1 MNTEFS
7 TLWRRL
13 GMWKTASGAPPKARL
28 VICLPRDPG
37 SQPAEWTLH
46 VPGGNDASGSGP
58 LSQLQGAIQIPRNAL
73 VEVWTP
79 PHDTLLTSMS
89 LPTQNRAKLARAL
102 PFALEDQLLGEPDQF
117 QATYRMRADGR
128 LAVAVT
134 AKERLS
140 AWKQVLADAGVTP
153 AVLCPANLRLPWT
166 DGEWSLRFTHDGL
179 WVRSG
184 SSDGFSSVGPGLEP
198 PPIFIAALTDAR
210 ARGAAPERL
219 RLYGAPTALD
229 RDAWNAL
236 GVPLAEGERRLC
248 DPPDESPPFNLL
260 RGLEEDHSPLLGALR
275 PALIALA
282 LWVGVGFLI
291 HVAEW
296 ARLHHIESRQRA
308 EMVTLFKRSFPQQ
321 TEIVDPAIQ
330 MGKALTLLRE
340 QSGLVGR
347 NDLLPL
353 LDRVAGAVRSGDR
366 LTLHSVSYREGRM
379 RLSVTAPGFNALD
392 TFKDRLRR
400 HGLAV
405 KVVTAD
411 SHGKAVRGRMEVRS
425 RR

>member
-7 TLWRRL
+7 TFWRRL
-13 GMWKTASGAPPKARL
+13 GLSDTASGAPPKAHL

-37 SQPAEWTLH
+37 NQPAEWTLH
-46 VPGGNDASGSGP
+46 RPGGNDESGSGP
-58 LSQLQGAIQIPRNAL
+58 LSQLQSEIPVPRDARI
-73 VEVWTP
+73 EVWTP
-79 PHDTLLTSMS
+79 PYDTLLTSVS
-89 LPTQNRAKLARAL
+89 LPTQSRAKLAQAL

-117 QATYRMRADGR
+117 QATYRAFPDGR

-140 AWKQVLADAGVTP
+140 AWQQALADAGVTP

-166 DGEWSLRFTHDGL
+166 DGEWSIRFTDDGL

-184 SSDGFSSVGPGLEP
+184 SFEGFSVVGPGLAP
-198 PPIFIAALTDAR
+198 PPIFTAALADAR
-210 ARGAAPERL
+210 ARGAAPKQL
-219 RLYGAPTALD
+219 RLYGAPAELE
-229 RDAWNAL
+229 RDVWNAL
-236 GVPLAEGERRLC
+236 GVPLVEGACRLC
-248 DPPDESPPFNLL
+248 DAPDEAPPFNLL
-260 RGLEEDHSPLLGALR
+260 RGLEGDHHPLLNALR
-275 PALIALA
+275 PALIIFG
-282 LWVGVGFLI
+282 LWVGLGFLI

-296 ARLHHIESRQRA
+296 IHLHHIESRQRA

-321 TEIVDPAIQ
+321 TEIVDPAVQ
-330 MGKALTLLRE
+330 MDKALTLLRQ

-353 LDRVAGAVRSGDR
+353 LDRVARSVHGGDH
-366 LTLHSVSYREGRM
+366 LTLHSVTYRNGRM
-379 RLSVTAPGFNALD
+379 RLSVTVPGFNALD
-392 TFKDRLRR
+392 AFKDRLR
-400 HGLAV
+400 HNGLAV

-425 RR
+425 RP